1 MNARIAISSLMD
13 LQQASNAISTLPT
26 NVKLKFKVETDVNGV
41 KTLHVRAL
49 SDIEKLKLKLTGGY
63 SLAQKNAAFALIKD
77 IVEQVYPDTNT
88 TDKTKPEVRN
98 MLKLH
103 GAILHNVSLATVE
116 AGIRIGPKLAERIDD
131 EVFNLQSK
139 INPSTLG
146 KGLDY

>member
-1 MNARIAISSLMD
+1 MNARIAISSFMD
-13 LQQASNAISTLPT
+13 LQQASNAISRLPT
-26 NVKLKFKVETDVNGV
+26 NEKLHFKVKTDANGD
-41 KTLHVRAL
+41 KTLHVRPL
-49 SDIEKLKLKLTGGY
+49 SNTDKLKLKLTNGY
-63 SLAQKNAAFALIKD
+63 SLAQKNAAFTLIKD
-77 IVEQVYPDTNT
+77 IVDQVYPGTNAV
-88 TDKTKPEVRN
+88 DKTKPEVRN

-116 AGIRIGPKLAERIDD
+116 AGIRIMPTLAEKIDD